1 MSFPKNR
8 VRNIGENISKNL
20 KRKYS
25 QKLFDHA
32 KQSAADAFKTASK
45 KAIQKITKL
54 IDLTGK
60 KIGGKITKVS
70 KMPTQNNSE
79 TTTNEEDKQI
89 INDLR
94 LIQ

>member
-1 MSFPKNR
+1 MSFAKNR

-20 KRKYS
+20 KGKYS
-25 QKLFDHA
+25 QKLIDHD

-45 KAIQKITKL
+45 KAIQKITEL
-54 IDLTGK
+54 IDLTGN
-60 KIGGKITKVS
+60 KIDGKITKAS
-70 KMPTQNNSE
+70 KISTQNNSE

-94 LIQ
+94 LI

>member
-1 MSFPKNR
+1 MSFAKNR

-20 KRKYS
+20 KGKYS
-25 QKLFDHA
+25 HKLIDHA

-45 KAIQKITKL
+45 KAIQKITEL
-54 IDLTGK
+54 IDLTGN

-70 KMPTQNNSE
+70 KMSTQNNSE

-94 LIQ
+94 LI